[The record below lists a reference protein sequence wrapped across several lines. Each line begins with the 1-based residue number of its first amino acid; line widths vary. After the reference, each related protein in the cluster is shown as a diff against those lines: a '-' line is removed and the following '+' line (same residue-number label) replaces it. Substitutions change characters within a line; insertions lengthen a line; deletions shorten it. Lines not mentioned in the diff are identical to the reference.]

1 MIQWIPKTNQT
12 LFSGYFLNLKLMKM
26 KSLNLRKAATV
37 AFFSVA
43 TLSVAH
49 PSYGQAAVAP
59 ELAAKAKQACIDKA
73 KADGF
78 ALKDVVSVD
87 PYNGEADRVKV
98 VLNLTKTA
106 DGTAARLTCGYS
118 KDGKVAFGDEP
129 APAKEGGFPWWLLL
143 LPILGIPLLFTL
155 FKGKEE
161 RPDAEVYERPVATR
175 VGTEAVV
182 RANSE
187 YLDIHEGPG
196 TTYRVTGTLRN
207 GQRVALANGRDN
219 SWAELETGGWVPL
232 EYLDLDTGSYR
243 QV

>member
-1 MIQWIPKTNQT
+1 
-12 LFSGYFLNLKLMKM
+12 MKM

-37 AFFSVA
+37 ALFSVA
-43 TLSVAH
+43 TLSVAY

-175 VGTEAVV
+175 VGTQAVV

-196 TTYRVTGTLRN
+196 NTYRVTGTLRN

-219 SWAELETGGWVPL
+219 NWAELETGGWVPL

>member
-1 MIQWIPKTNQT
+1 
-12 LFSGYFLNLKLMKM
+12 MKM

-37 AFFSVA
+37 ALFSVA
-43 TLSVAH
+43 TLSVAY

-118 KDGKVAFGDEP
+118 KDGKVAFGEDP
-129 APAKEGGFPWWLLL
+129 APPVAQTSPVQTTEPAKEGGFPWWLLL

-175 VGTEAVV
+175 VGTQAVV

-219 SWAELETGGWVPL
+219 NWAELETGGWVPL
-232 EYLDLDTGSYR
+232 EYLDLDTTSYR